1 MVNSSMFK
9 YFSRMKETEGFVLVS
24 DDSFLRN
31 LFLNIIRLI
40 YNLPNIYLCTLLSY
54 ADFKILVLHHP

>member
-1 MVNSSMFK
+1 
-9 YFSRMKETEGFVLVS
+9 MKETEGFVLVS

-54 ADFKILVLHHP
+54 ADFKILVLHRP